1 MQCRN
6 SDILL
11 DRIDRAPLP
20 VFGCAVD
27 YPDRLVLA
35 RHSHRRAQLIHAVSG
50 AMTVCTDHG
59 TWVVPPT
66 RGVWVPAG
74 VEHWITMAGAVRMRS
89 LFITPERAGR
99 LPVYCQVVA
108 VSPLLRELILAA
120 LAVDQ
125 HSPTV
130 RDLQVLDLAVEE
142 IRFLEVQ
149 PLHLPMPMEPRIARI
164 CHALLADPA
173 DKRPL
178 AAWAAWAGLSER
190 TAARAFIASAG
201 MNFGRWRQQLR
212 LIEALSR
219 LARGEP
225 VLNVALDLGYDSPSA
240 FSVMFRKAL
249 GCSPSAYFS

>member
-1 MQCRN
+1 MQCRD
-6 SDILL
+6 SDILE
-11 DRIDRAPLP
+11 RIDHAPLP
-20 VFGCAVD
+20 VLGCAVD
-27 YPDRLVLA
+27 YPDRMVVA
-35 RHSHRRAQLIHAVSG
+35 RHSHGRAQLIHAVSG

-59 TWVVPPT
+59 SWVVPPT

-74 VEHWITMAGAVRMRS
+74 VEHWITMAGAVRMRT
-89 LFITPERAGR
+89 LFIAPERATA
-99 LPVYCQVVA
+99 LPAECAVVA

-125 HSPTV
+125 QAPTS
-130 RDLQVLDLAVEE
+130 RDVQVLDLAVEE

-149 PLHLPMPMEPRIARI
+149 PLHLPMPTEARIARI

-178 AAWAAWAGLSER
+178 AEWAAWAGLSER

-201 MNFGRWRQQLR
+201 MTFGRWRQQLR
-212 LIEALSR
+212 LIDALTR
-219 LARGEP
+219 LARGEA

-240 FSVMFRKAL
+240 FSAMFRKAL
-249 GCSPSAYFS
+249 GVPPSAYFG

>member
-1 MQCRN
+1 MQCRD
-6 SDILL
+6 SDILE
-11 DRIDRAPLP
+11 RVDRAPLP
-20 VFGCAVD
+20 VLGCAVD
-27 YPDRLVLA
+27 YPDRMVVA

-59 TWVVPPT
+59 SWVVPPT

-74 VEHWITMAGAVRMRS
+74 VEHWITMAGAVRMRT
-89 LFITPERAGR
+89 LFIAPERATA
-99 LPVYCQVVA
+99 LPGQCAVVA

-125 HSPTV
+125 HAATW
-130 RDLQVLDLAVEE
+130 RDLQVLELAVEE

-149 PLHLPMPMEPRIARI
+149 PLHLPMPAEPRIARI

-190 TAARAFIASAG
+190 TAARVFIASCG
-201 MNFGRWRQQLR
+201 MSFGRWRQQLR
-212 LIEALSR
+212 LIDALTR

-240 FSVMFRKAL
+240 FSAMFRKAL
-249 GCSPSAYFS
+249 GRPPSAYFS

>member
-1 MQCRN
+1 MDCRD
-6 SDILL
+6 SDIL
-11 DRIDRAPLP
+11 DCIDRAPLP

-27 YPDRLVLA
+27 YPDRRVVA

-59 TWVVPPT
+59 SWVVPPT

-74 VEHWITMAGAVRMRS
+74 VEHWITMAGAVRMRT
-89 LFITPERAGR
+89 LFITPERAAS
-99 LPVYCQVVA
+99 LPGVCTVVA
-108 VSPLLRELILAA
+108 VTPLLRELILAA

-125 HSPTV
+125 QAPSA
-130 RDLQVLDLAVEE
+130 RDRQVLELAVEE
-142 IRFLEVQ
+142 IHFLEVQ
-149 PLHLPMPMEPRIARI
+149 PLHLPMPAEPRIARI

-190 TAARAFIASAG
+190 TAARAFVASCG

-212 LIEALSR
+212 LIDALTR

-240 FSVMFRKAL
+240 FSAMFRKAL
-249 GCSPSAYFS
+249 GRSPSAYFS